1 MFCQLDTLRRCIP
14 ASIRKALDELPITLD
29 ETYEKTLECIPREQ
43 RRHAHRLFQCLIAAI
58 RPLRVDEL
66 TEIFAIQ
73 FDTKLGP
80 NLMEG
85 WRPEDPEEA
94 VLTACSSLIA
104 IVDVE
109 DYRVAQF
116 SHFSVKEF
124 LTSDRLAA
132 SNAGNISQYHIPLEP
147 AHSILAQACLTVLLQ
162 LDNETDKKRL
172 GTFPLAFYAAQHW
185 VDHAKFGSVASE
197 VGDAME
203 RLFDPKKSH
212 LAAWTWIYD
221 VNHWAERSMDD
232 FTEHPRSPE
241 ATPLYY
247 AALCGFTGLAKYLI
261 ITHAED
267 VNAKCGDMGNPLH
280 GACRDGQL
288 ECLQLLL
295 EHGADIDARNDLQAT
310 PLHLA
315 SSGGLVEAVRLLL
328 QHNADMN
335 AKCGFGL
342 TPLHRALNSGE
353 IKVAQLLLESGADV
367 NTLAKHQY
375 TPLHSALESGQLELV
390 RLLLGHGADVHIR
403 GIGSPTLFQQATE
416 EGHHEIAQLLLEHGA
431 QQE

>member
-1 MFCQLDTLRRCIP
+1 VFCQLDTLRRCIP

-104 IVDVE
+104 IVDVRG
-109 DYRVAQF
+109 YKVVQF

-132 SNAGNISQYHIPLEP
+132 SNVGNISQYHIPLEP

-162 LDNETDKKRL
+162 LDNETDKKQL

-221 VNHWAERSMDD
+221 VNHWADRSMDD

-247 AALCGFTGLAKYLI
+247 AALCGFTGLAKSLI
-261 ITHAED
+261 IAHAED
-267 VNAKCGDMGNPLH
+267 VNAKCGYGGTPLH
-280 GACRDGQL
+280 GACRGGQL

-295 EHGADIDARNDLQAT
+295 EHGADIDAREDNQDAV
-310 PLHLA
+310 LHLA
-315 SSGGLVEAVRLLL
+315 SLEGQVEVVCLLL
-328 QHNADMN
+328 QHNADVN
-335 AKCGFGL
+335 AECSWEW
-342 TPLHRALNSGE
+342 TPLHHASSKGQ
-353 IKVAQLLLESGADV
+353 IKVAQLILESGADV
-367 NTLAKHQY
+367 NAQDKDQD
-375 TPLHSALESGQLELV
+375 TPLHLASRRGHLEFV

-403 GIGSPTLFQQATE
+403 GSESRTPFQQATE
-416 EGHHEIAQLLLEHGA
+416 GGHHEIAQLLLEHGA
-431 QQE
+431 QRQ